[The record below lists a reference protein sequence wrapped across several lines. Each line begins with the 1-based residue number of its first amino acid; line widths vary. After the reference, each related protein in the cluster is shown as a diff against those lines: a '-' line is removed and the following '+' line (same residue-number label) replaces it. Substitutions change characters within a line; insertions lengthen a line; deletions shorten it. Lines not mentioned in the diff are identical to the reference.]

1 MATVN
6 YMIEKQLLCD
16 FFDGEHRLTK
26 KEQEQQLS
34 NFLLNG
40 ESQVAWQS
48 FTLTRDV
55 LRQTDSQECVS
66 WDIAQRVA
74 AAIEN
79 EPALKPLDLTS
90 TILEEQPLP
99 AKASKLRAS
108 WFAPVLQ
115 MGIAASVASIV
126 IIGVQQYQGGE
137 AVSAPLRAQPAVL
150 QTMPISGTAAPVS
163 FSRSALQN
171 ESKIVEQ
178 ERRVYEL
185 FQDFELQQRVNS
197 KPLDKSEKDQGIVD

>member
-1 MATVN
+1 
-6 YMIEKQLLCD
+6 MIEKQLLCD

-34 NFLLNG
+34 DFFLSA
-40 ESQVAWQS
+40 ESQMAWQS

-55 LRQTDSQECVS
+55 LRQTDSQESVS

-74 AAIEN
+74 AALEN
-79 EPALKPLDLTS
+79 EPALKLLQES
-90 TILEEQPLP
+90 VILEEQPLP

-108 WFAPVLQ
+108 WLAPVLQ
-115 MGIAASVASIV
+115 MGIAASVASVV
-126 IIGVQQYQGGE
+126 IFGVQQYQGE
-137 AVSAPLRAQPAVL
+137 DAVSLPPRAQPAVL
-150 QTMPISGTAAPVS
+150 QTMPISGMASPVS
-163 FSRSALQN
+163 FNRQSVQN

-197 KPLDKSEKDQGIVD
+197 KPLDKSDKDQGLVD